1 MAVANDHYPKPTAM
15 RLAVVMVHA
24 TLATL
29 IDFVIFTWFSL
40 RLNKRRSRQWRRMRA
55 CHDAGSSR
63 PVIELVMKRTAQLG
77 SHGCQEPNR
86 LRQLEHS

>member
-1 MAVANDHYPKPTAM
+1 MAVANDHSPKPTAM

-40 RLNKRRSRQWRRMRA
+40 RLKKPSIQAVAMCA
-55 CHDAGSSR
+55 HMS
-63 PVIELVMKRTAQLG
+63 
-77 SHGCQEPNR
+77 
-86 LRQLEHS
+86 